1 MKDMSVT
8 FYTTHCPK
16 CRVIETKLKRKGVS
30 YNIVDDTKVM
40 MDMGIRSAPQL
51 MVDGNLMDFKQA
63 NDWINSLPQEED
75 KTIL

>member
-16 CRVIETKLKRKGVS
+16 CRVIETKLKRKGIN
-30 YNIVDDTKVM
+30 YGIVDDTKVM

-51 MVDGNLMDFKQA
+51 MVDGKMMDFKQA